1 MSSNSAASECSIN
14 KPPLFYLLFLKGC
27 FEGGKWFL
35 GELLLRN
42 REEKFLEIR
51 TGREKLKL
59 LPNVRKLLNYYSKDQ
74 LFS

>member
-14 KPPLFYLLFLKGC
+14 KPPLFYFLFLEGC

-35 GELLLRN
+35 GELLFRN

-51 TGREKLKL
+51 TGREK
-59 LPNVRKLLNYYSKDQ
+59 
-74 LFS
+74 